1 MSTNKNFSVF
11 PSTKMLPMEDI
22 AQELKIVHRFASAD
36 QKSIDTES
44 VAGVPASNIAII
56 AVDQD
61 GNPLQY
67 TNEDGEVV
75 IDERESV
82 KNALNLAG
90 VPAADY
96 LTKKEGA
103 VIENFGTNVA
113 KTYADEIA
121 ALRDELYQ
129 LRGELTRNG
138 FIHEYGLY
146 AGFQDFFR
154 TSDKKY
160 LCNRIKKDGEVIET
174 VELCGLSPN
183 FVNSTNVNKI
193 IPSQIGVIK
202 KGDWF
207 MISKTDVDEHYLVK
221 ATKVELITSEEEVT
235 FESSISVEGIPS
247 IDNPTKVILTKVH
260 GDYYNG
266 TFSFSKVEDYTLTNK
281 ERYTMLNDD
290 SNPSM
295 EKILV
300 DHTGYASSFKVP
312 QLSAGALK
320 YFSVM
325 ARITGSPG
333 ALTCYILEES
343 KMNSITNLSL
353 EEVGPEKGL
362 VAKSKPISCLSA
374 SNINLTEL
382 EFEFRDPITNK
393 YPLLSGDSRYCA
405 VIVAEKAS
413 ATDFWEIQFS
423 KNMSNMSNPD
433 VQTNN
438 HTYTYLQG
446 TGFTQ
451 KDSIGDLIFILATI
465 TIKENSESPRT
476 EGVYTSQ
483 KIVAPNNSSLARARL
498 MLRIN
503 REGLFTSETKGIVN
517 DNGVIK
523 VKTSGINPDNLG
535 IKSNDTIIIGN
546 QIRKALID
554 VNAKTIAIDKAISVE
569 EGTPVY
575 RMGYQ
580 VFLRA
585 IKNEWVTGASPRY
598 EIKSDICL
606 PMELKAIMPDD
617 NKISDNHSER
627 LVFEC
632 EFRDNQ
638 QLPID
643 ANEFYLQIVWKSHLT
658 QSDIVSND
666 AYTGRIYDMTLS
678 FDRTL

>member
-1 MSTNKNFSVF
+1 MNKTKNFSVF
-11 PSTKMLPMEDI
+11 PSTKMLPMDDI

-36 QKSIDTES
+36 QKAIDTES

-56 AVDQD
+56 AVDEN

-67 TNEDGEVV
+67 TDDQGNIV

-90 VPAADY
+90 IPANEY
-96 LTKKEGA
+96 LTKEEGA
-103 VIENFGTNVA
+103 VIENFGENVA

-138 FIHEYGLY
+138 FVQEYGLY
-146 AGFQDFFR
+146 SGFQDFFR

-160 LCNRIKKDGEVIET
+160 LVNRIQKGNEIVET
-174 VELCGLSPN
+174 IELCGLSPN
-183 FVNSTNVNKI
+183 FINSTNVKKI

-202 KGDWF
+202 TGDWF
-207 MISKTDVDEHYLVK
+207 MISKTDTDEHYLVK
-221 ATKVELITSEEEVT
+221 ATNVELITSEEEVT

-247 IDNPTKVILTKVH
+247 IDNPTKVIITKVH

-266 TFSFSKVEDYTLTNK
+266 TYSFSKVEDYTLTNK

-290 SNPSM
+290 SNPTL
-295 EKILV
+295 EKV
-300 DHTGYASSFKVP
+300 VADKTGYAATFKVP

-333 ALTCYILEES
+333 ALTCYVLEES
-343 KMNSITNLSL
+343 KMNSIVNLSL
-353 EEVGPEKGL
+353 EEVGPGKAL
-362 VAKSKPISCLSA
+362 VAKSKPISSLMA

-382 EFEFRDPITNK
+382 EFDFRDPVTSK
-393 YPLLSGDSRYCA
+393 YPLLSGDTRYCC
-405 VIVAEKAS
+405 VVVAEQAGG
-413 ATDFWEIQFS
+413 ADFWEIQFS
-423 KNMSNMSNPD
+423 KNMNSVSDPD

-438 HTYTYLQG
+438 HTYTYTQG
-446 TGFTQ
+446 VGFTMTNT
-451 KDSIGDLIFILATI
+451 IGDLIFILATI

-476 EGVYTSQ
+476 EGIYTSQ
-483 KIVAPNNSSLARARL
+483 KIHVTNNSSLARARL

-523 VKTSGINPDNLG
+523 VKTTGINPDNLG

-575 RMGYQ
+575 KMGYQ

-585 IKNEWVTGASPRY
+585 VKNEWITGANPRY
-598 EIKSDICL
+598 EITSDICL

-617 NKISDNHSER
+617 NKVSDAHSER

-632 EFRDNQ
+632 EFRDAQ

-658 QSDIVSND
+658 QSDIISND

>member
-1 MSTNKNFSVF
+1 MSTTKNFSVF

-22 AQELKIVHRFASAD
+22 AKELKIVHNFTSAD
-36 QKSIDTES
+36 QKAIDTES

-56 AVDQD
+56 ALDEEGQ
-61 GNPLQY
+61 PLQY
-67 TNEDGEVV
+67 RNEDLEII

-82 KNALNLAG
+82 KNALYLDG
-90 VPAADY
+90 VPAKEY
-96 LTKKEGA
+96 LTKTEGA
-103 VIENFGTNVA
+103 VIENFGENVA
-113 KTYADEIA
+113 RTYADEIA

-138 FIHEYGLY
+138 FVHEYGLY
-146 AGFQDFFR
+146 SGFQDFFK

-160 LCNRIKKDGEVIET
+160 LHNKIKKGDEIVET
-174 VELCGLSPN
+174 VTLCGLSPN

-202 KGDWF
+202 TGDWF
-207 MISKTDVDEHYLVK
+207 IISKTDTDEHYLVK
-221 ATKVELITSEEEVT
+221 ATNVELITSEEEVT
-235 FESSISVEGIPS
+235 FESSISPEGIPS
-247 IDNPTKVILTKVH
+247 IDNPTAVIITKVQ

-295 EKILV
+295 EKILA
-300 DHTGYASSFKVP
+300 DHTGFAATFKVP

-333 ALTCYILEES
+333 ALTCYVLEES
-343 KMNSITNLSL
+343 KMSSITNLSL
-353 EEVGPEKGL
+353 EEVGPDKAL
-362 VAKSKPISCLSA
+362 VAKSKPISCLMA
-374 SNINLTEL
+374 SDINLTEL
-382 EFEFRDPITNK
+382 EFDFTDPVTHK
-393 YPLLSGDSRYCA
+393 YPLLSGDSRYCC

-413 ATDFWEIQFS
+413 ASDFWEIQFS
-423 KNMSNMSNPD
+423 KNMNNVHDPD

-438 HTYTYLQG
+438 HSYTYTQG
-446 TGFTQ
+446 AGFTQ

-476 EGVYTSQ
+476 EGLYTSE
-483 KIVAPNNSSLARARL
+483 KIKVHNNSSLARARVT
-498 MLRIN
+498 LRIN

-535 IKSNDTIIIGN
+535 IKTNDTIIIGN
-546 QIRKALID
+546 QIRKAMTD
-554 VNAKTIAIDKAISVE
+554 VNAKTIAIDKAISIE

-585 IKNEWVTGASPRY
+585 VKNEWVTGSNPRY
-598 EIKSDICL
+598 EIKSDICI
-606 PMELKAIMPDD
+606 PMELKAVMPDD
-617 NKISDNHSER
+617 HKVSDKHSER

-632 EFRDNQ
+632 EFRDHQ

-643 ANEFYLQIVWKSHLT
+643 ANEFHLQIVWKSHLT

-666 AYTGRIYDMTLS
+666 SYIGRIYDLTLS

>member
-1 MSTNKNFSVF
+1 MSTTKNFSVF

-22 AQELKIVHRFASAD
+22 AKELKIVHNFSSAD
-36 QKSIDTES
+36 QKAIDTES
-44 VAGVPASNIAII
+44 VAGIPASNIAVI
-56 AVDQD
+56 AVDELGQ
-61 GNPLQY
+61 PLQY
-67 TNEDGEVV
+67 RNDEEEII

-82 KNALNLAG
+82 KNALYLDG
-90 VPAADY
+90 VPAKEY
-96 LTKKEGA
+96 LTKTEGA
-103 VIENFGTNVA
+103 VIENFGENVA
-113 KTYADEIA
+113 RTYADEIA

-138 FIHEYGLY
+138 FVHEHGLY
-146 AGFQDFFR
+146 AGFQDFFK

-160 LCNRIKKDGEVIET
+160 LHNKIKKGDEIVET
-174 VELCGLSPN
+174 VTLCGLSPN

-207 MISKTDVDEHYLVK
+207 IISKTDVDEHYLVR

-235 FESSISVEGIPS
+235 FESSISTEGIPS
-247 IDNPTKVILTKVH
+247 IDNPTAVILTKVQ

-281 ERYTMLNDD
+281 VRYTMLNDD

-295 EKILV
+295 EKITA
-300 DHTGYASSFKVP
+300 DYTGYAATFKLP
-312 QLSAGALK
+312 QLNSGALK
-320 YFSVM
+320 SFSVM

-333 ALTCYILEES
+333 ALTCYVLEES
-343 KMNSITNLSL
+343 KMSSIKNLSI
-353 EEVGPEKGL
+353 EEVGAEKAL
-362 VAKSKPISCLSA
+362 VAKSKPISCLTA
-374 SNINLTEL
+374 SSVNLTEI
-382 EFEFRDPITNK
+382 EFEFEDPLTHKLPI
-393 YPLLSGDSRYCA
+393 LSGESRYCC
-405 VIVAEKAS
+405 VLVAEKAS
-413 ATDFWEIQFS
+413 LSDFWEIQFS
-423 KNMSNMSNPD
+423 KNMTSIQNPD

-438 HTYTYLQG
+438 HSFTYTQG

-465 TIKENSESPRT
+465 SIKENSESPRT
-476 EGVYTSQ
+476 EGIYTSE
-483 KIVAPNNSSLARARL
+483 KVVVRNNSSLARARL
-498 MLRIN
+498 TLRVN
-503 REGLFTSETKGIVN
+503 REGIFTSETKGIVN

-535 IKSNDTIIIGN
+535 IKANDTIIIGN
-546 QIRKALID
+546 QIRKVLSD
-554 VNAKTIAIDKAISVE
+554 VNAKTIAIDKAISIE

-606 PMELKAIMPDD
+606 PMELKAVMPDD
-617 NKISDNHSER
+617 NKISDKHSER

-632 EFRDNQ
+632 EFRDEQ

-666 AYTGRIYDMTLS
+666 AYTGRIYDLTLS